1 MARTKRQHD
10 ADLTEQLLGSGRL
23 FGFFQAVSLL
33 DRLAGSQ
40 AAPIGGLGPIHREP
54 VRFLHD
60 PEFTFAASDVAQLR
74 RKPGSETTVEVTGTF
89 LGLLGTSSP
98 LPTHFAEEIFELDGE
113 EGKSALV
120 TLYDIL
126 HHRLYSLF
134 YRAGRKYRLSAESRT
149 DGRDAMT
156 RRALAFVGV
165 DAAAMPN
172 GGLSAAH
179 LLGLAPL
186 LAIRSRS
193 GRALQVL
200 LEATLPGVP
209 VEIEGFVLRTVV
221 LDEPERNQLGVQ
233 NSELGLNFTI
243 GGRVKDRSGRFRTRL
258 GPVSYETLEELM
270 PNGKHHD
277 RLRGMLDQFTRGI
290 LEAEV
295 EVVLSDEDRPMFQ
308 LGAKRGSSLG
318 LNTLLGRLGDGP
330 GRVRFTMTADPAG
343 VKPQFIGPVGSDSE
357 GG

>member
-10 ADLTEQLLGSGRL
+10 AALADQLLGAGRT
-23 FGFFQAVSLL
+23 FDFFRAVSIL
-33 DRLAGSQ
+33 DRLGSSQ
-40 AAPIGGLGPIHREP
+40 AAPIGGLGPIQNEP
-54 VRFLHD
+54 IRFTHD
-60 PEFTFAASDVAQLR
+60 PEFTFAASDIGRLER
-74 RKPGSETTVEVTGTF
+74 LPGPGAPVEVVGTF
-89 LGLLGTSSP
+89 LGLVGTSSP
-98 LPTHFAEEIFELDGE
+98 LPTHFAETLFELDGE

-134 YRAGRKYRLSAESRT
+134 YRAGRKYRISAEARS

-193 GRALQVL
+193 ARALKVL
-200 LEATLPGVP
+200 LEATLPDVP

-221 LDEPERNQLGVQ
+221 LDEAERNKLGVQ
-233 NSELGLNFTI
+233 NSELGMNFTI

-270 PNGKHHD
+270 PNGKHHE
-277 RLRGMLDQFTRGI
+277 RLRSMLDQFTRGI

-295 EVVLSDEDRPMFQ
+295 EVVLTDDDTPMFQ

-318 LNTLLGRLGDGP
+318 LNTILGRLGGGP

>member
-1 MARTKRQHD
+1 MARTQRQHD
-10 ADLTEQLLGSGRL
+10 ADLIEQLLGGGRT
-23 FGFFQAVSLL
+23 FDFFRAVSIL
-33 DRLAGSQ
+33 DRLGSSQ
-40 AAPIGGLGPIHREP
+40 AAAIGGLGPIQRES
-54 VRFLHD
+54 VRFTHD
-60 PEFTFAASDVAQLR
+60 PEFTFAPGDIEALR
-74 RKPGSETTVEVTGTF
+74 RLPGPGAPVEVVGTF
-89 LGLLGTSSP
+89 LGLVGTSSP
-98 LPTHFAEEIFELDGE
+98 LPTHFAEELFALDGE

-134 YRAGRKYRLSAESRT
+134 YRAGRKYRISAEARS

-193 GRALQVL
+193 GRALKVL
-200 LEATLPGVP
+200 LEATLPNVP

-221 LDEPERNQLGVQ
+221 LDDAERNKLGVQ

-277 RLRGMLDQFTRGI
+277 RLRSMLDQFTRGI

-295 EVVLSDEDRPMFQ
+295 EVVLSDGDTPRFQ
-308 LGAKRGSSLG
+308 LGSNRGSSLG
-318 LNTLLGRLGDGP
+318 LNTMLGRLGDGP
-330 GRVRFTMTADPAG
+330 SRVRFTMTADPAG